1 MKTRL
6 LIIIGIVMFTSSL
19 FTLSDVDAAELTAY
33 INPQNSESKF
43 TIKYHTVINIE
54 YDDGGKIK
62 DMLKDKN
69 WTIRKTADSSIHDRM
84 EIASRLNQK
93 ISQDGSNA
101 KISDLSVV
109 YQAELRGKSNSA
121 SIDYLVVLTGTLSDY
136 VMQYPSDASKPVLID
151 MGWRG
156 MSITGPV
163 LIDGYD
169 INLPISAIMENESE
183 VYAIISPHP
192 KMIDQLSENILD
204 AEDILHIE
212 LHDWH
217 FLFDPTGFDSDM
229 SGIVI
234 SEYSLDANRLY
245 DGNSVKGA
253 VSESFVADADYKIT
267 VIFPVDSANIRIVG
281 FAALDTL
288 DDIEILGVV
297 PLPPEGFAV
306 TSTGDVPFTMVYGL
320 PITLTITAAII
331 GYILLKKGT
340 TFF

>member
-6 LIIIGIVMFTSSL
+6 LLIIGIVTLMSIL
-19 FTLSDVDAAELTAY
+19 FTLSDADAAELTAH
-33 INPQNSESKF
+33 INPQNSESQF
-43 TIKYHTVINIE
+43 TVKYHTTLNIE
-54 YDDGGKIK
+54 YDEGGKIK
-62 DMLKDKN
+62 DILKDKN
-69 WTIRKTADSSIHDRM
+69 WTIRKTADSSTHDSM
-84 EIASRLNQK
+84 ELASRLNQK

-109 YQAELRGKSNSA
+109 YQAELRGKSNNA

-136 VMQYPSDASKPVLID
+136 VLQYPSDASKPVLID

-156 MSITGPV
+156 MSVTGPV
-163 LIDGYD
+163 MIDGYD
-169 INLPISAIMENESE
+169 INLPISAIMENEPE
-183 VYAIISPHP
+183 VYSIISSYL
-192 KMIDQLSENILD
+192 KMTDQLSGNILH
-204 AEDILHIE
+204 AEDILYTE

-217 FLFDPTGFDSDM
+217 FLFDPTGLDPSM

-245 DGNSVKGA
+245 DGNSVKSA
-253 VSESFVADADYKIT
+253 VSESFVSDADYKIT
-267 VIFPVDSANIRIVG
+267 VMLPADSANIRIVG

-288 DDIEILGVV
+288 DGIEILGVV

-306 TSTGDVPFTMVYGL
+306 TSTGDVPFAMLYGL
-320 PITLTITAAII
+320 PITLTVTAAII
-331 GYILLKKGT
+331 GYVLFRKGT